1 MAPLPVPP
9 IFGNFLFGSLVA
21 LGTALLVMV
30 FLKSESKTF
39 SDIGLV
45 WASGS
50 LRRFLVGSIVGMAI
64 VGLMLAVIVA
74 ASGLAVELASEL
86 DSWNAIGF
94 SEMVQVML
102 ALMEEIAFR
111 PYTLDR
117 LFEDIGV
124 RTSIYSTSFVIALYH
139 ALDTANLLGP
149 GVWGII

>member
-86 DSWNAIGF
+86 DYWNAIGF
-94 SEMVQVML
+94 SALVLFML
-102 ALMEEIAFR
+102 ALMEEIAFCT
-111 PYTLDR
+111 YSLAR
-117 LFEDIGV
+117 LFEAIGV
-124 RTSIYSTSFVIALYH
+124 RTSIYCTSFFFALYPG
-139 ALDTANLLGP
+139 LDPRSEVRLVGNRG
-149 GVWGII
+149 